1 MKVTETEVVSK
12 GPRRAHAVGLASVGI
27 AQFFCSFTAQA
38 ADAVG
43 AVRQDEQRQDEQEVE
58 AVVVTASQYNPAVA
72 SAPVR
77 GVLTETEP
85 EAVITRKFIEEASP
99 RVGDFSTI
107 AVLAPS
113 MVSTPQPNG
122 PGLAD
127 GGKISMR
134 GFSDGNFVIT
144 YDDIAWGDTNGPSHH
159 GTAFF
164 PNSTIGGVIIDR
176 GPGRAGDFGPANFG
190 GSVNLKSLPLEDTLA
205 LTQVLTNG
213 SWNTWQAV
221 TTVQSGKLDVLH
233 DAQFLAN
240 FQEMRSNGY
249 LTNNGT
255 HGSVQMVKGAVPVTD
270 TLTLTALATHTRYYY
285 NKSDIG
291 DAVISDLEKYGQ
303 NFSLSADPGQQNYFG
318 YNWATKDTHFEYV
331 KLAGEIGAGFRIDN
345 TVYNYGYDNN
355 TSTGASQISNA
366 KNVVTPGA
374 GLAGPIGARYPCV
387 SSTACLPNA
396 AYPGPGKSYPATLQV
411 NGIPGYLKKNQY
423 GVTGDMVRFSYT
435 APFGTL
441 SFGTNYEGAATYRYI
456 VDINLLNG
464 QPDFREKAASAAGP
478 SAPYQQTPLNL
489 QYIENS
495 GWRQYQPFV
504 EFEWRPIENLT
515 VTPGAK
521 YVHWDLFLNS
531 PVAEKLPNG
540 SQPLVFDEIFTKTI
554 PFFGANYRIE
564 DNWSAYFQYAQG
576 FLIPNI
582 GNFYVDNLA
591 SSKVEPQLS
600 TNYQIGTV
608 FNLSRF
614 TFDGDVYW
622 IDFQHKI
629 QQYVDANNQP
639 YETNSG
645 GATYKGVE
653 VQGTYAFP
661 YGLSVFANTSRNSAL
676 GKDDKS
682 NPLYNGHQ
690 LTGAPRWTAAV
701 GLRFEHDALFTS
713 GDSTILVLSDK
724 FIGEQY
730 VNNASCSTVDANGV
744 CQIGAKTVLT
754 PVLGRL
760 PSYSDAD
767 LSLTYRIGYFSI
779 EAQVLNLLDHDS
791 LTSIKGKAYLPN
803 SADFA
808 LTSAQGGGANAPEFQ
823 VQRSYQLTLK
833 VKL

>member
-1 MKVTETEVVSK
+1 MRIRKSGVVFP
-12 GPRRAHAVGLASVGI
+12 GPRRAHAVGLVGLGI
-27 AQFFCSFTAQA
+27 AHILCSLTAKA
-38 ADAVG
+38 DDAVSTT
-43 AVRQDEQRQDEQEVE
+43 QKNEQEVE
-58 AVVVTASQYNPAVA
+58 EVKVTAPRDNPAVA
-72 SAPVR
+72 AAPVR

-122 PGLAD
+122 PGLSD

-134 GFSDGNFVIT
+134 GFSDGNYNIT
-144 YDDIAWGDTNGPSHH
+144 YDGVAWGDTNGPSHH

-190 GSVNLKSLPLEDTLA
+190 GSVNLKSLPLEDTPA
-205 LTQVLTNG
+205 FTQVLTNG
-213 SWNTWQAV
+213 SWNTWQSV
-221 TTVQSGKLDVLH
+221 STIQSGKIDELH
-233 DAQFLAN
+233 GARFLAN

-255 HGSVQMVKGAVPVTD
+255 NGSVQMVKSAVPVTD
-270 TLTLTALATHTRYYY
+270 TLTLTALATHTKYFY

-303 NFSLSADPGQQNYFG
+303 NFSLSADPSQQNYYG

-331 KLAGEIGAGFRIDN
+331 KLDGEIGAGFGIDN

-355 TSTGASQISNA
+355 TSSGESQISNA
-366 KNVVTPGA
+366 RNVVTPGA
-374 GLAGPIGARYPCV
+374 GLAGDIGPSYPCL
-387 SSTACLPNA
+387 SSTACLPDA
-396 AYPGPGKSYPATLQV
+396 AYPAPGKTYPASLQV
-411 NGIPGYLKKNQY
+411 EGIPGYLKKNQY
-423 GVTGDMVRFSYT
+423 QVTGDMLRLSYT
-435 APFGTL
+435 VPFGTL
-441 SFGTNYEGAATYRYI
+441 SFGTNYEGSASYRYI
-456 VDINLLNG
+456 VDVNLLNG
-464 QPDFREKAASAAGP
+464 QPDYREKAASAAGP
-478 SAPYQQTPLNL
+478 SAPYQQTPLDL
-489 QYIENS
+489 QYIEYS

-504 EFEWRPIENLT
+504 ELEWRPTGRLT
-515 VTPGAK
+515 ISPGAK
-521 YVHWDLFLNS
+521 YVHWDLYLNA

-540 SQPLVFDEIFTKTI
+540 AQPLVFDEIFTRTI
-554 PFFGANYRIE
+554 PFFAANYRIE
-564 DNWSAYFQYAQG
+564 DNWSVYFQYAQG

-591 SSKVEPQLS
+591 SSKVVPQLS
-600 TNYQIGTV
+600 TNYQLGTV
-608 FNLSRF
+608 FTLSHF

-629 QQYVDANNQP
+629 QQYVDADNQP

-653 VQGTYAFP
+653 VQGTYSFP
-661 YGLSVFANTSRNSAL
+661 YGLGVFANGSYNSAI

-682 NPLYNGHQ
+682 NPLYDGHQ
-690 LTGAPRWTAAV
+690 LTGAPVWTAAA

-713 GDSTILVLSDK
+713 ADSTILFLADK
-724 FIGEQY
+724 FVGNQY
-730 VNNASCSTVDANGV
+730 VNNASCSTVNANGV
-744 CQIGAKTVLT
+744 CQIGPKTVLT
-754 PVLGRL
+754 PVLGLL
-760 PSYSDAD
+760 PSYSEAD
-767 LSLTYRIGYFSI
+767 LSLTYRVGYFSI
-779 EAQVLNLLDHDS
+779 EAQILNLLDHDS
-791 LTSIKGKAYLPN
+791 LTSMKGKAYLPN
-803 SADFA
+803 SSEFA

-823 VQRSYQLTLK
+823 VPRSYQLTFK
-833 VKL
+833 VKI